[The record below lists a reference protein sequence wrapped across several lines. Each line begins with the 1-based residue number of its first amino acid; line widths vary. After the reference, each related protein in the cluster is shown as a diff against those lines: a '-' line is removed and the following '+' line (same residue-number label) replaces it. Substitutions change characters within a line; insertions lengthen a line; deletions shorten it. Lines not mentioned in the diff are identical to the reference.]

1 MERAAAVFDA
11 LGDPTRRQI
20 VASLARRSASATS
33 LAAELPISRQ
43 AVAKHL
49 LSLHAAELVSSE
61 RVGRELLYTL
71 DPRPLAEAAR
81 WIAEVGGER

>member
-1 MERAAAVFDA
+1 MKRASAVFDA

-20 VASLARRSASATS
+20 IASLARGSASATA
-33 LAAELPISRQ
+33 LAAQLPISRQ

-49 LSLHAAELVSSE
+49 CSLRAAELVSCE

-71 DPRPLAEAAR
+71 DRAPLEEAAR
-81 WIAEVGGER
+81 WIARVGAES